1 MSRSVQPF
9 WQGSRSCP
17 TQLHTQTTPLRLW
30 KQDASML
37 RTHAMAFSPNDD
49 VITALRPTIID
60 DSNDYSMHSTTR

>member
-1 MSRSVQPF
+1 
-9 WQGSRSCP
+9 
-17 TQLHTQTTPLRLW
+17 
-30 KQDASML
+30 ML